1 MSLAP
6 FWVSAE
12 SVPVNGSVSVLALQP
27 PLQPIQDFM
36 HNFELIDFTPEML
49 SRIRAGNCQ
58 RRERFNL
65 VKPVLTEFDEAHEGE
80 KQSSFFSEFLSN

>member
-1 MSLAP
+1 MRLVP
-6 FWVSAE
+6 FCVMEE
-12 SVPVNGSVSVLALQP
+12 SVPVNGSVSVL
-27 PLQPIQDFM
+27 PLQSPLQSIQDFM

-49 SRIRAGNCQ
+49 STIRAGNCQ